1 MATRVHTNLVDE
13 LQKYGAGDWNRCFH
27 CGNCTA
33 NCPLTES
40 GYTFPRK
47 DMRKIQ
53 MGLKEKVTRKLDPW
67 LCYYCGDCSD
77 KCPQDANPAEMM
89 MTLRRYLTSSYD
101 WTGLSKKFYTSKVWE
116 LGVLSFVGIVIIAL
130 FALFLRPDPA
140 IFSNPEQF
148 INAQGG
154 VMINSMVQNMSEHEF
169 VRNIEYGD
177 WAMAL
182 LIGGLLITNI
192 FNMFLKTVVRDKSVR
207 VPLYAYFTEAWRLVW
222 GFLTQ
227 YRFSRSKRRDY
238 WLFHLLMVTG
248 YSLMFTLIVA
258 LLPKFQIEE
267 IKPWYNWQRLLG
279 YWATFALLLFVI
291 YAFVGRLK
299 KKQQKFRF
307 SHPSDW
313 LYLVMLGLT
322 ALTGIIL
329 HFFRLGGMP
338 VATYFTY
345 VIHLAIMG
353 AMLIVEV
360 PFSKWSHLAYR
371 PFALYFSRLKKAGR
385 RKNSQLEPAVAA

>member
-1 MATRVHTNLVDE
+1 MATRVNTQFTRE
-13 LQKYGAGDWNRCFH
+13 LRKYGAGEWNRCFH

-53 MGLKEKVTRKLDPW
+53 MGLTDKVNRKLDPW

-89 MTLRRYLTSSYD
+89 MTLRRYLTSAYD

-116 LGVLSFVGIVIIAL
+116 LGVLAVVAVVIIGL
-130 FALFLRPDPA
+130 FAAFMRP
-140 IFSNPEQF
+140 NPEVFRNPDKF
-148 INAQGG
+148 INEQGG
-154 VMINSMVQNMSEHEF
+154 VMINSMVQGMSEEEF

-177 WAMAL
+177 WTMAL

-192 FNMFLKTVVRDKSVR
+192 FNMFRKTVIQDPSVR
-207 VPLYAYFTEAWRLVW
+207 IPLHAYFTEAWRLVYS
-222 GFLTQ
+222 FVTQ
-227 YRFSRSKRRDY
+227 YRFAKSKRKDY
-238 WLFHLLMVTG
+238 WLLHLVMVTG
-248 YSLMFTLIVA
+248 YVIMFTLIVA
-258 LLPKFQIEE
+258 LLPEFQIEAVR
-267 IKPWYNWQRLLG
+267 PWYNWQRILG
-279 YWATFALLLFVI
+279 YWATFALLLFVG
-291 YAFVGRLK
+291 YALIGRLRK
-299 KKQQKFRF
+299 SQQKFRF

-322 ALTGIIL
+322 AVTGIL
-329 HFFRLGGMP
+329 VHVFRLGGLP
-338 VATYFTY
+338 AATYFTY
-345 VIHLAIMG
+345 VIHLAVMG
-353 AMLIVEV
+353 SMLIVEV

-371 PFALYFSRLKKAGR
+371 PFAIYFSRLKKAG
-385 RKNSQLEPAVAA
+385 KKKQIEVEPAVAA